1 MAFIDSPRSLADVR
15 QYTDDMIIGTVENR
29 HIVIDK
35 INVVL
40 KKQFGITMEN
50 DKRKVNSNMQLRFE
64 ISAEQIKRI
73 KAKLELDEE
82 VYQHIKEREKKDV

>member
-1 MAFIDSPRSLADVR
+1 MAFIDSPQNLDDVR
-15 QYTDDMIIGTVENR
+15 QFTDNMIIGTMENR

-35 INVVL
+35 INVIL

-64 ISAEQIKRI
+64 ISKDQIRRM